1 MEKESLDV
9 VLKFRPAS
17 FHFTPFL
24 APPKAPMATFGDGS
38 LLLLL
43 SLIAMFFLFLIFLL
57 SSLSFWRTWEMHLVG
72 IVVNLVVV
80 HSFQEFYHIY
90 REGHTTI
97 DIAIAVLEQEGGKEE
112 KRRLK

>member
-1 MEKESLDV
+1 
-9 VLKFRPAS
+9 
-17 FHFTPFL
+17 
-24 APPKAPMATFGDGS
+24 
-38 LLLLL
+38 
-43 SLIAMFFLFLIFLL
+43 
-57 SSLSFWRTWEMHLVG
+57 MHLVG